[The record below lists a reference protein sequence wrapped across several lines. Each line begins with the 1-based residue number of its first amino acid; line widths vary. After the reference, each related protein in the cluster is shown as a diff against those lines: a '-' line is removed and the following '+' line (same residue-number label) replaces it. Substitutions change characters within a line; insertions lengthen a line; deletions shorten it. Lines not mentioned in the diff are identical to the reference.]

1 MIDANDKAK
10 IEYGRDFD
18 AVLDMTLFSLKDR
31 VARELASRPTFRP
44 SSFGIVVPRTAPM
57 KDGKF
62 GQYRYCIRSGEIPNS
77 AGWYKGLNYLAVYSG
92 YIAIRGA
99 DDSTVFIDIQQTP
112 NVPQL
117 QGGTKRKNP
126 HK

>member
-31 VARELASRPTFRP
+31 VARELASRPT
-44 SSFGIVVPRTAPM
+44 
-57 KDGKF
+57 
-62 GQYRYCIRSGEIPNS
+62 
-77 AGWYKGLNYLAVYSG
+77 
-92 YIAIRGA
+92 
-99 DDSTVFIDIQQTP
+99 IQQTP

-117 QGGTKRKNP
+117 QGGTKRKNIR
-126 HK
+126 

>member
-1 MIDANDKAK
+1 LALQKNIC
-10 IEYGRDFD
+10 
-18 AVLDMTLFSLKDR
+18 AVRFLSNPLVKPKMSDYPQRTL
-31 VARELASRPTFRP
+31 
-44 SSFGIVVPRTAPM
+44 
-57 KDGKF
+57 
-62 GQYRYCIRSGEIPNS
+62 SGLPNS

>member
-77 AGWYKGLNYLAVYSG
+77 ARWYKGLNYLAVYSG

>member
-1 MIDANDKAK
+1 
-10 IEYGRDFD
+10 
-18 AVLDMTLFSLKDR
+18 
-31 VARELASRPTFRP
+31 
-44 SSFGIVVPRTAPM
+44 M

-99 DDSTVFIDIQQTP
+99 DDSTVFIDILGVLAASDERDGGEQRANAQRAATP
-112 NVPQL
+112 
-117 QGGTKRKNP
+117 GRHETKEP
-126 HK
+126 S

>member
-31 VARELASRPTFRP
+31 VARELAS
-44 SSFGIVVPRTAPM
+44 
-57 KDGKF
+57 
-62 GQYRYCIRSGEIPNS
+62 
-77 AGWYKGLNYLAVYSG
+77 
-92 YIAIRGA
+92 
-99 DDSTVFIDIQQTP
+99 
-112 NVPQL
+112 
-117 QGGTKRKNP
+117 GTKRKNP

>member
-31 VARELASRPTFRP
+31 VAASWLSRPTSRRRP
-44 SSFGIVVPRTAPM
+44 FAPGATRLSSAIQAPSNS
-57 KDGKF
+57 KADVL
-62 GQYRYCIRSGEIPNS
+62 SG
-77 AGWYKGLNYLAVYSG
+77 
-92 YIAIRGA
+92 AIRGVRCL
-99 DDSTVFIDIQQTP
+99 ST
-112 NVPQL
+112 PQL